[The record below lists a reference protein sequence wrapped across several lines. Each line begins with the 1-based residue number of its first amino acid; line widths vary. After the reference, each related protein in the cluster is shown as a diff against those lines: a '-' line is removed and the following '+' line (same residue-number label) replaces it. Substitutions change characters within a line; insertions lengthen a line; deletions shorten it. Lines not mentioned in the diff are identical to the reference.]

1 MRGALTGAQVR
12 GLPVDSAA
20 MDWTVAA
27 VIVVAY
33 LVGSVD
39 FGVHVSRARGV
50 DIYTVGS
57 GNPGT
62 ANVGRALGWRAAAS
76 VLVGD
81 LLKGVA
87 AAGVGILAV
96 GTTVGFAAGLAAVVG
111 HCFPLWHRFRGGKG
125 VATAGGVLLVVAPVV
140 GLAMGLVWAAVA
152 KLGRVSSVASL
163 TVAVLTL
170 PALAV
175 AGHRGWSLV
184 WAGLTMVLVV
194 FQHRSN
200 IARLVRGE
208 EHVLI
213 SDRDGVGEG

>member
-1 MRGALTGAQVR
+1 
-12 GLPVDSAA
+12 

-27 VIVVAY
+27 VIAASY
-33 LVGSVD
+33 LLGSVD
-39 FGVHVSRARGV
+39 FGVHVARARGV

-62 ANVGRALGWRAAAS
+62 ANVGRALGWKAAAA

-87 AAGVGILAV
+87 AAVIGLVAV
-96 GTTVGFAAGLAAVVG
+96 DATVGFAAGFAAVVG
-111 HCFPLWHRFRGGKG
+111 HCFPIWHRFRGGKG
-125 VATAGGVLLVVAPVV
+125 VATAAGPLFVLAPVV
-140 GLAMGLVWAAVA
+140 AAILAVVWATVA
-152 KLGRVSSVASL
+152 KLGKISSVASL
-163 TVAVLTL
+163 TVAVLAT

-184 WAGLTMVLVV
+184 WVGLTMALVV

-208 EHVLI
+208 EHVLTPTPT
-213 SDRDGVGEG
+213 E